1 MIKSLSAYFDVS
13 YFLKF
18 ILLFLMLHYFHL
30 FFVGITNPGGQLYS
44 SFLDHFLNY
53 VSWIKISVLY
63 TSNVLA
69 HALGINSYLRL
80 DTYILKIANGPGL
93 FMAFPCAGLDIMSFW
108 IAFVNADNK
117 NTWQK
122 KVYWCVVGVSIIWL
136 INCFRVTLL
145 LFALQNRWELVTGV
159 DQHTTFNIVAYSFI
173 CLLVYF
179 YNKSYEK
186 KIFVVNL

>member
-1 MIKSLSAYFDVS
+1 
-13 YFLKF
+13 
-18 ILLFLMLHYFHL
+18 
-30 FFVGITNPGGQLYS
+30 
-44 SFLDHFLNY
+44 
-53 VSWIKISVLY
+53 
-63 TSNVLA
+63 VLA